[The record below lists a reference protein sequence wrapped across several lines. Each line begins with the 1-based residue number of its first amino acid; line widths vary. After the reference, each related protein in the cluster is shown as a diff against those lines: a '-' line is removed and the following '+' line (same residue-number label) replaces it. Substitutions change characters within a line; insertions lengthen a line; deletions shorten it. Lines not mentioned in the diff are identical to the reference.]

1 MADRLP
7 LLHAIL
13 VLPLLLALWGMFRQ
27 IGYDITGPL
36 LVVLLYRA
44 WVHK

>member
-7 LLHAIL
+7 LLRALL
-13 VLPLLLALWGMFRQ
+13 VVPLMLGLWGMFRQ

-36 LVVLLYRA
+36 LMLLLYRA
-44 WVHK
+44 WVYK